1 MSKAIVYTAPEC
13 PHSKK
18 VTNFLLENNVDI
30 EEKCVFDSADA
41 FEEIKK
47 VSGQMAIP
55 VTIIDGDVLIGY
67 DRRTERKLKRKLGV

>member
-18 VTNFLLENNVDI
+18 IKNFLLENNVDI
-30 EEKCVFDSADA
+30 EEKCVFDSADT
-41 FEEIKK
+41 FEELKK
-47 VSGQMAIP
+47 VTGQMAIP

>member
-18 VTNFLLENNVDI
+18 VKNFLLENNVDI
-30 EEKCVFDSADA
+30 EEKCVFDSAEA

>member
-18 VTNFLLENNVDI
+18 IKNFLLENNVDI

-41 FEEIKK
+41 FEELKK
-47 VSGQMAIP
+47 VTGQMVIP

>member
-1 MSKAIVYTAPEC
+1 MTKAVVYDAPEC

-18 VTNFLLENNVDI
+18 IKKFLLENNVEI
-30 EEKCVFDSADA
+30 EEKCILTSPDTI
-41 FEEIKK
+41 EERKK

-55 VTIIDGDVLIGY
+55 VTIIDGDVFIGY

>member
-18 VTNFLLENNVDI
+18 VKNFLLENNVDI

-47 VSGQMAIP
+47 VSGQMALP